1 MIGKWVAYNEDG
13 LFENW
18 ESGDF
23 LFSTKNEIVN
33 QLVAS
38 YLDNRK
44 YPTVKRQGSGVYVY
58 DVPDCDCRSVR
69 HTVYIERVTKQNVD
83 KIKEMSEENNNGN

>member
-1 MIGKWVAYNEDG
+1 MIGRWIAYNEDG

-18 ESGDF
+18 DGEDF
-23 LFSTKNEIVN
+23 LFSTKKEIVN

-38 YLDNRK
+38 YLDDRK
-44 YPTVKRQGSGVYVY
+44 HPTVKRQNDGVYIY

-69 HTVYIERVTKQNVD
+69 HTVYIERVTLQNIN
-83 KIKEMSEENNNGN
+83 KIKEILGAQQ